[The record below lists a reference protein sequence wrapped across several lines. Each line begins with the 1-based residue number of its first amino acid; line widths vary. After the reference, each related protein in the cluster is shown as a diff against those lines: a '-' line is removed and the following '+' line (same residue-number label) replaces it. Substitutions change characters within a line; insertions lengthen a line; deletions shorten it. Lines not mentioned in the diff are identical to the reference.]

1 MRQYITIAFV
11 ITLSNE
17 RNTGMYYLA
26 EIENIQDTLDLDNGY
41 TLEGLCDVTY
51 SITGVKPYSLKEAQ
65 NLLKE
70 HGYVVMG

>member
-1 MRQYITIAFV
+1 
-11 ITLSNE
+11 
-17 RNTGMYYLA
+17 MYYLA

>member
-1 MRQYITIAFV
+1 
-11 ITLSNE
+11 
-17 RNTGMYYLA
+17 MYYLA

-51 SITGVKPYSLKEAQ
+51 SITGTKPYSLKEAQ

>member
-1 MRQYITIAFV
+1 MRQFITIAFV

-51 SITGVKPYSLKEAQ
+51 SITGTKPYSLKEAQ

>member
-26 EIENIQDTLDLDNGY
+26 ELGNEQETLDLDNGY
-41 TLEGLCDVTY
+41 TLEGLCDVTC
-51 SITGVKPYSLKEAQ
+51 SITGTKPYSLKEAID
-65 NLLKE
+65 LLKE
-70 HGYVVMG
+70 NGYTVFG

>member
-26 EIENIQDTLDLDNGY
+26 ETENIQETLDLDNGY
-41 TLEGLCDVTY
+41 TLEGLCDITCC
-51 SITGVKPYSLKEAQ
+51 ITGTKPYSLDEAIK
-65 NLLKE
+65 LLKE
-70 HGYVVMG
+70 HGYTVMG

>member
-1 MRQYITIAFV
+1 MRQFITIAFV

-41 TLEGLCDVTY
+41 TLEGLCDVTCC
-51 SITGVKPYSLKEAQ
+51 ITGVKPYSLKEAQ

-70 HGYVVMG
+70 HGYVVLG